1 MENDKINIE
10 KIINHWISRSEQ
22 DFETMMHLYKS
33 KDYHWS
39 LFIGHLVIERLLKA
53 LVVKYTNFHA
63 PFTHDL
69 RRLAKLAKI
78 DISDDF
84 KRYLDTIST
93 FNLNARYDNYKQ
105 DFYKK
110 CTSDYTDTW
119 IANIKA
125 VREWIKTKL

>member
-10 KIINHWISRSEQ
+10 KTINHWISRSEQ
-22 DFETMMHLYKS
+22 DFETMMHFYKS

-39 LFIGHLVIERLLKA
+39 LFIGHLVIERLLKDI
-53 LVVKYTNFHA
+53 VVKNTNLHA

-78 DISDDF
+78 EINDDF

-93 FNLNARYDNYKQ
+93 FNLNARYDDYKQ

-110 CTSDYTDTW
+110 CTSDYTDKW
-119 IANIKA
+119 IANIK
-125 VREWIKTKL
+125 VIREWIKAML